1 MVIPSSVPFSSGTG
15 LRSRLGAIEAV
26 ELGVLSL
33 GVMVLMAV
41 VGLTDPGI
49 TLVNVLAASVLII
62 GALFILWGSY
72 NLYIRLARAGGGAL
86 DVGLW
91 VIAAAATASVT
102 FWAWSIFDVNRWIM
116 AKLFYR
122 GAAPVEYAWSAKSKQ
137 RRKIWEAARKAVQNS
152 QIQVEDAPFKMGD
165 L

>member
-1 MVIPSSVPFSSGTG
+1 MEGVGHVMAPLAPESG
-15 LRSRLGAIEAV
+15 LRNRMGAIEAV
-26 ELGVLSL
+26 ELGVLSFA
-33 GVMVLMAV
+33 VFALMAV
-41 VGLTDPGI
+41 VGIMEAEI
-49 TLVNVLAASVLII
+49 TLVNVLATSVLII

-137 RRKIWEAARKAVQNS
+137 RRKAWELARKAVAMAQAGGAGS
-152 QIQVEDAPFKMGD
+152 RMEG
-165 L
+165 

>member
-1 MVIPSSVPFSSGTG
+1 MAISSSTEMSSGFG
-15 LRSRLGAIEAV
+15 LRSRMAAIEAV

-33 GVMVLMAV
+33 GVLALMAV
-41 VGLTDPGI
+41 AGVMEAEI
-49 TLVNVLAASVLII
+49 TLVNVLATSVLII

-72 NLYIRLARAGGGAL
+72 NLYIWLARAGGGAL

-102 FWAWSIFDVNRWIM
+102 FWAWSAFDVNRWIL
-116 AKLFYR
+116 AKVFYR

-137 RRKIWEAARKAVQNS
+137 RRKAWEAARKAVAMALADGTVS
-152 QIQVEDAPFKMGD
+152 KMEG
-165 L
+165 

>member
-1 MVIPSSVPFSSGTG
+1 MGIPSSILYSSDSG

-26 ELGVLSL
+26 ELGVLSF
-33 GVMVLMAV
+33 GVIVLMAI
-41 VGLTDPGI
+41 VGVTDPGI
-49 TLVNVLAASVLII
+49 TFVNVLATSVLII

-137 RRKIWEAARKAVQNS
+137 RRKAWELARKAVAMAQAGGAGS
-152 QIQVEDAPFKMGD
+152 RMEG
-165 L
+165 

>member
-1 MVIPSSVPFSSGTG
+1 MAVSSSTMFSSGSG
-15 LRSRLGAIEAV
+15 LRSRMTTIEAV
-26 ELGVLSL
+26 ELGVLSF
-33 GVMVLMAV
+33 GVFALMAV
-41 VGLTDPGI
+41 VGVAEADI
-49 TLVNVLAASVLII
+49 TLVNVLATSVLII

-102 FWAWSIFDVNRWIM
+102 FWAWSVFDVNRWIL
-116 AKLFYR
+116 AKVFYR

-137 RRKIWEAARKAVQNS
+137 RRKFWEAARKAAATA
-152 QIQVEDAPFKMGD
+152 QVDGVMSKVEG
-165 L
+165 